1 MSPRVVVGNR
11 RRGGGW
17 WRLPLVL
24 VTWAA
29 IVVPVVGAARVVSTL
44 RTWARE
50 LPAVPDVTAWAASAP
65 RTSRLYAADGT
76 LLADLPFAD
85 GPAVGRR
92 DLVTLDQV
100 PRHLVLAVLAAED
113 ARFATHR
120 GVDYRAIVRAARA
133 NYQAGRV
140 VEGASTITQQL
151 ARNLLPAELGRE
163 RNLRRKVREALLARV
178 FERRFTKARILEAY
192 LNFVFLGSGAYGVA
206 AGAEAY
212 FDKPL
217 AELALAEAALLAG
230 LIQAPSRLD
239 PWQAPGP
246 ARARRDEVLARM
258 VRAGFADEASA
269 AEAAARPLGLVRRPE
284 RYGTRLPWYTEH
296 VRRLVADNLGD
307 ELARGG
313 LAVETAALPALG
325 HQAQAEVVRA
335 GDALAGADGPP
346 ELAAVVWDHRTA
358 YVEAMIGGR
367 AWQDV
372 QFDRLTQACRQPG
385 SAWKPVVYAAALER
399 GVITQGTPLR
409 DAPVAEYDEVT
420 AVHWKPRAGK
430 AFRGVALV
438 ADAVALSLNAPA
450 IDVLDR
456 AGAPAVIALA
466 RRLGVTTEVSAL
478 RPMALGASCVKP
490 IELARVYAVL
500 ARGGRDLP
508 LRVVVRVRRDHDVLF
523 DAAVPEDPWLD
534 PGRRLDRL
542 AEVAGRTADQRVGA
556 RGGALLDPATA
567 FLAADL
573 LAGVVARGTATAA
586 RALGRPAAGKT
597 GTTND
602 NSDAWFVGFTA
613 RVVAAVWVGHDRPAV
628 KLGPRDDGA
637 RAALPT
643 WMRLVRAAEGTRP
656 PAPLP
661 GPPPGLVRAR
671 IDRET
676 GLLAAPGAGGA
687 VELWFAPGSTPT
699 EVAGSAGAS
708 GDFQRTAREF

>member
-284 RYGTRLPWYTEH
+284 RYGTRAA
-296 VRRLVADNLGD
+296 LVPPSTSGGSSPTTRGD
-307 ELARGG
+307 ELARSG
-313 LAVETAALPALG
+313 LAVETA
-325 HQAQAEVVRA
+325 
-335 GDALAGADGPP
+335 
-346 ELAAVVWDHRTA
+346 
-358 YVEAMIGGR
+358 
-367 AWQDV
+367 
-372 QFDRLTQACRQPG
+372 QPC
-385 SAWKPVVYAAALER
+385 
-399 GVITQGTPLR
+399 
-409 DAPVAEYDEVT
+409 
-420 AVHWKPRAGK
+420 PR
-430 AFRGVALV
+430 
-438 ADAVALSLNAPA
+438 
-450 IDVLDR
+450 DR
-456 AGAPAVIALA
+456 APGPGRGGA
-466 RRLGVTTEVSAL
+466 RR
-478 RPMALGASCVKP
+478 
-490 IELARVYAVL
+490 
-500 ARGGRDLP
+500 
-508 LRVVVRVRRDHDVLF
+508 RR
-523 DAAVPEDPWLD
+523 
-534 PGRRLDRL
+534 PGRRR
-542 AEVAGRTADQRVGA
+542 
-556 RGGALLDPATA
+556 
-567 FLAADL
+567 
-573 LAGVVARGTATAA
+573 
-586 RALGRPAAGKT
+586 RPARSWRRWSGI
-597 GTTND
+597 
-602 NSDAWFVGFTA
+602 TA
-613 RVVAAVWVGHDRPAV
+613 PPTSRP
-628 KLGPRDDGA
+628 
-637 RAALPT
+637 
-643 WMRLVRAAEGTRP
+643 
-656 PAPLP
+656 
-661 GPPPGLVRAR
+661 
-671 IDRET
+671 
-676 GLLAAPGAGGA
+676 
-687 VELWFAPGSTPT
+687 
-699 EVAGSAGAS
+699 
-708 GDFQRTAREF
+708 